1 MPPPLLLLSDVDGTL
16 LDDHGALPCPPAT
29 LRAAVAALETAW
41 GAPVTVGLASS
52 RTLRELTVLQRAL
65 GIYGPCIAEDGALRA
80 VDVSANDGPGAA
92 DAVDRQRHG
101 TRTLALAQHADN
113 AVALHAAMA
122 DEPAFIRADTRRLP
136 FAALQRL
143 GFRTPAAARRALH
156 ARSHSVLIDPLV
168 LNEVELDHLRRV
180 SAARGLQLRR
190 GGRWFTLTSAGGKGP
205 ALRALRHDAARTGG
219 APLIA
224 AIGNEENDVSLLAE
238 ADLRFVIRNPHRGPH
253 PVLSAL
259 PDAIVLDGEGPG
271 GWMDMLDRLTRRAAE
286 VHA

>member
-1 MPPPLLLLSDVDGTL
+1 MPPPLLILSDVDGTL
-16 LDDHGALPCPPAT
+16 LDDHGALPCPPAA

-80 VDVSANDGPGAA
+80 VDVSAEDELGVA
-92 DAVDRQRHG
+92 DAIDRQRHG

-113 AVALHAAMA
+113 AEALRAAMD
-122 DEPAFIRADTRRLP
+122 DEPAFARADTRRLP

-143 GFRTPAAARRALH
+143 GFRTPAAARRALQ
-156 ARSHSVLIDPLV
+156 ARSHSVLVDPLV
-168 LNEVELDHLRRV
+168 LSAEELEHLRRI

-205 ALRALRHDAARTGG
+205 ALRALRHLAVQTGG

-224 AIGNEENDVSLLAE
+224 AVGNEENDVSLLAE

-271 GWMDMLDRLTRRAAE
+271 GWMDMLARLTRRAAE